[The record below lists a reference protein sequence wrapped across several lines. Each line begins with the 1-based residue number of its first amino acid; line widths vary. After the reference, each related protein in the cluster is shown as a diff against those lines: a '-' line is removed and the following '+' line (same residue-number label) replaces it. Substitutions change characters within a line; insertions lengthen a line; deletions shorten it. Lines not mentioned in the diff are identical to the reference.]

1 MLVTLPAVTPSH
13 PAILSCHPEPS
24 GTRNNF
30 ANVPSFSSLLSKC
43 SVSASISPPHLQ
55 RVHTQFTPK
64 IIHCKKNIYYLLL
77 QSIWARESVHNQ
89 NTKCWVLFLQWLL
102 VPWQTFLILQT
113 LCNFVS
119 WSKLS
124 FNFGMKVWSSH
135 CAEGQRR
142 DRQSFVLLRLS
153 HFSFLYN
160 FCAQTN
166 LKCMTYFVGYWSM
179 NVKCI
184 LFRNFHVFPWSY
196 SYRLPVSMECMDGW
210 NSAAA
215 GAKN

>member
-1 MLVTLPAVTPSH
+1 M
-13 PAILSCHPEPS
+13 
-24 GTRNNF
+24 
-30 ANVPSFSSLLSKC
+30 
-43 SVSASISPPHLQ
+43 
-55 RVHTQFTPK
+55 
-64 IIHCKKNIYYLLL
+64 
-77 QSIWARESVHNQ
+77 
-89 NTKCWVLFLQWLL
+89 
-102 VPWQTFLILQT
+102 
-113 LCNFVS
+113 S

-135 CAEGQRR
+135 CAEGQGR
-142 DRQSFVLLRLS
+142 DRQSFVLLYLL

-196 SYRLPVSMECMDGW
+196 SYRLPVYMDEIQQQQKIKVLTVNLCKKQRTKASGALK
-210 NSAAA
+210 SLFGTSRKMLTFAAN
-215 GAKN
+215 GCILFVKSVHRRCLFDICREPEPGRAKFPCSKL